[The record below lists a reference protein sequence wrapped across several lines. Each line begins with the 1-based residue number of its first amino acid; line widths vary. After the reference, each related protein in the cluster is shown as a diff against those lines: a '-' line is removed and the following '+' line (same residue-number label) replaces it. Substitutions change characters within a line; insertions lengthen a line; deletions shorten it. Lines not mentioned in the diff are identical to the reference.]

1 MESGSAS
8 PLGRKGR
15 GSHPVL
21 GSGLK
26 QREGQRENVGAIPC
40 GCPQFRSRFKMFVS
54 NHLLDPDFFLGGRRM
69 NFHKTIG
76 FLAALLLMLGLGVP
90 DSFAQNS

>member
-1 MESGSAS
+1 MEFGSAS

-26 QREGQRENVGAIPC
+26 QRGQRENVGTGFKPVLM
-40 GCPQFRSRFKMFVS
+40 QFRIRFNSFVN
-54 NHLLDPDFFLGGRRM
+54 NHLLDPDFFLGGR
-69 NFHKTIG
+69 
-76 FLAALLLMLGLGVP
+76 
-90 DSFAQNS
+90 

>member
-1 MESGSAS
+1 MEFGSAS

-26 QREGQRENVGAIPC
+26 QHEGQCEEM
-40 GCPQFRSRFKMFVS
+40 QFRRRINSFV
-54 NHLLDPDFFLGGRRM
+54 NKYLLDPNIFLGGR
-69 NFHKTIG
+69 
-76 FLAALLLMLGLGVP
+76 
-90 DSFAQNS
+90 